1 MIFSCLMPGK
11 KRISGLRG
19 LRGPQEV
26 LKISA
31 PVENITL
38 AVGHYAEL
46 LVEYTGDRLSWKVK
60 DPEMVSV
67 DKIILDSDAILKKE
81 AKRAALQK
89 SWDDEVN
96 RYIRKD
102 KNGYND

>member
-1 MIFSCLMPGK
+1 MITSYLMPGK

-26 LKISA
+26 LKISV

-38 AVGHYAEL
+38 AVGHYVEL
-46 LVEYTGDRLSWKVK
+46 PVEYTGDKLSWKVK

-67 DKIILDSDAILKKE
+67 DKIILDADAMLKKKVKKE
-81 AKRAALQK
+81 ALQK

-96 RYIRKD
+96 RYRKD
-102 KNGYND
+102 KDGYYN

>member
-26 LKISA
+26 LKISV
-31 PVENITL
+31 PVDHITL
-38 AVGHYAEL
+38 AVGHYVEL
-46 LVEYTGDRLSWKVK
+46 PVEYTGDKLSWKVK

-67 DKIILDSDAILKKE
+67 DKIIIDADAMLKKE
-81 AKRAALQK
+81 AKKAALQK

-96 RYIRKD
+96 RHK
-102 KNGYND
+102 KG